1 MNNESFV
8 SVSLSGICV
17 WCEQFSLQTGLQH
30 KQHRMPLRRK
40 SCKYLLIP
48 MITTSQITAIFKH
61 SLLVGNSFES
71 YNDGE
76 LLPRSSIHKCMR
88 YIYCFV
94 DIESL
99 VSVDVYLQTSR
110 GDRERSGFIVGALHQ
125 IYPVA
130 QPTLRR
136 LPACS
141 PGPLTR

>member
-99 VSVDVYLQTSR
+99 VSVDVYLQTL
-110 GDRERSGFIVGALHQ
+110 GLFYVSGMVRLSIVAGSVSA
-125 IYPVA
+125 I
-130 QPTLRR
+130 RF
-136 LPACS
+136 
-141 PGPLTR
+141 LTANISANNSNLF